1 MTFAPRVVNTTCH
14 HHRRLHIYAISHF
27 FNINIRL
34 GKMRGFMS
42 VTNEEAAFSMLIII
56 KLALSCADIVRKFAN

>member
-1 MTFAPRVVNTTCH
+1 
-14 HHRRLHIYAISHF
+14 
-27 FNINIRL
+27 
-34 GKMRGFMS
+34 MS